1 MAQNKPPTQ
10 STTSQGLKGLGK
22 IALGVGLVATT
33 AFGDAPGGVAGALI
47 LTSAAI
53 GGTATAVSGTADVL
67 GAATKTDVSKGQEAL
82 EATGNLPGLVTTVAT
97 GGNLKAGQVAST
109 LGDVASLA
117 AAPKDAMKN
126 AATFADAVRTGMGA
140 TSLLGQVM
148 SAPCNCESIG
158 P

>member
-1 MAQNKPPTQ
+1 MC
-10 STTSQGLKGLGK
+10 LGRQRRRTL
-22 IALGVGLVATT
+22 AR
-33 AFGDAPGGVAGALI
+33 
-47 LTSAAI
+47 
-53 GGTATAVSGTADVL
+53 
-67 GAATKTDVSKGQEAL
+67 GQEAL

-126 AATFADAVRTGMGA
+126 AATFADSVRTVMGA